1 MTKLVAIRSIEH
13 GARRALTILGD
24 DGAERAIKEVLG
36 LKRSA
41 SLIRKC
47 ADPDDDG
54 HHLQSRYAVALDVA
68 CHRAGQPPPLLD
80 AHRYLVERHASP
92 ERADELADDLAGEG
106 RMQHAV
112 LMLQAALGALSQTVG
127 EALHED
133 SPGGSRLTNREK
145 HEIHEAITAIDHKV
159 ESIKRLIA
167 A

>member
-1 MTKLVAIRSIEH
+1 MTKLVAIRTIEH
-13 GARRALTILGD
+13 AARRALTILGD
-24 DGAERAIKEVLG
+24 DGVEQAIGEILG

-68 CHRAGQPPPLLD
+68 CRRVGQLAPLLD
-80 AHRYLVERHASP
+80 AHSYLIDRHS
-92 ERADELADDLAGEG
+92 GEAPSEG
-106 RMQHAV
+106 QFREDRMHHAV
-112 LMLQAALGALSQTVG
+112 LMLQAALGELSQTVG

-133 SPGGSRLTNREK
+133 SPGGARLTNREK
-145 HEIHEAITAIDHKV
+145 HDIHEAMETIDHKV
-159 ESIKRLIA
+159 ESIKRMIA

>member
-13 GARRALTILGD
+13 AARRALVILGD
-24 DGAERAIKEVLG
+24 DGVERAIADVLG

-68 CHRAGQPPPLLD
+68 CQRAGQLPPLLD
-80 AHRYLVERHASP
+80 SHRYLIERHAGPASDG
-92 ERADELADDLAGEG
+92 EQVEEG

-133 SPGGSRLTNREK
+133 SPGGTRLTNREK
-145 HEIHEAITAIDHKV
+145 HEIHEAIAAIDHKV

>member
-1 MTKLVAIRSIEH
+1 MTKLVAIRTIEH
-13 GARRALTILGD
+13 AARRALTILGD
-24 DGAERAIKEVLG
+24 DGVERAIEDILG

-68 CHRAGQPPPLLD
+68 CHRAGQLPPLLD
-80 AHRYLVERHASP
+80 AHRYLVDRHSGVA
-92 ERADELADDLAGEG
+92 EEEAQADDSRL
-106 RMQHAV
+106 QHAV
-112 LMLQAALGALSQTVG
+112 LMLQAALGELSQTVG
-127 EALHED
+127 EALHEE
-133 SPGGSRLTNREK
+133 SPGGARLTNREK
-145 HEIHEAITAIDHKV
+145 HEVHEAMVTIDHKV

>member
-13 GARRALTILGD
+13 AARRALAILGD
-24 DGAERAIKEVLG
+24 DGVERAIEDILG

-68 CHRAGQPPPLLD
+68 CHHAGEPPPMLD
-80 AHRYLVERHASP
+80 VHRYLIERHCG
-92 ERADELADDLAGEG
+92 RAPGNAAFSEG
-106 RMQHAV
+106 RVQHAV
-112 LMLQAALGALSQTVG
+112 LMLQAALGELSHTVG
-127 EALHED
+127 EALHEE
-133 SPGGSRLTNREK
+133 SPGGVRMTNREK
-145 HEIHEAITAIDHKV
+145 HEIYDAIAAIDHKV
-159 ESIKRLIA
+159 ELIKQLIA

>member
-1 MTKLVAIRSIEH
+1 MTKLVAIRTIEH
-13 GARRALTILGD
+13 AVRRALAILGD
-24 DGAERAIKEVLG
+24 DGVEQAIEDILG

-68 CHRAGQPPPLLD
+68 CHRAGQLPPLLD
-80 AHRYLVERHASP
+80 AHRYLIERHSGAALS
-92 ERADELADDLAGEG
+92 DGEPGDG
-106 RMQHAV
+106 RVQHAV
-112 LMLQAALGALSQTVG
+112 LMLQAALGELSHTVG
-127 EALHED
+127 EAVHAD
-133 SPGGSRLTNREK
+133 SPGGVRLTNREK
-145 HEIHEAITAIDHKV
+145 HEIHDAIAAIDHKV